1 MKTYGENIMKDV
13 KKHPIAVAFLIA
25 LFLSPNAGWASGL
38 TTYEQGQPSIGTANV
53 GQAAYAEDASIA
65 YYNPA
70 GMTNIERSEV
80 LMGQQL
86 MVYTAKFK
94 TDSNIQ
100 NAYTGSDGGNSGM
113 ALLGGGLYVVQK
125 LFKGRAAAGLAL
137 NAPAGLGNSYEY
149 GWKGRYA
156 VQEAMIAVAN
166 INPSLAF
173 KVTDWFS
180 VGAGLSVYYGMLKQE
195 AAIFNPPAVA
205 LAPLAITPNQDGS
218 LKVTATDW
226 RVGYNL
232 GALIEPKKGTRIG
245 VAYRSQVNF
254 VFKGKAE
261 INGLGGVLQAAGVS
275 DSPRMAI
282 TLPIARS
289 IMVSGYHEF
298 TPKWA
303 GLIDVG
309 WQNWSSFQSQK
320 IHFPNATVDINM
332 DWKDTYR
339 LGLGAHYKATDRL
352 MLKAGFSYDSDPTS
366 LANRLVTMPA
376 AEAWRYGIGFD
387 WKHNKNIV
395 ISLNYEFVDMGRA
408 RIDKDLQP
416 IVIDP
421 PGASV
426 GPTTIFPGRQFDG
439 EYNQFI
445 NMIGLSF
452 RWKFGKGEPDSKPE
466 KAAVNKL
473 SLNS

>member
-1 MKTYGENIMKDV
+1 VIYV
-13 KKHPIAVAFLIA
+13 KKISLCKAVAFFLISA
-25 LFLSPNAGWASGL
+25 VIFISPKTGLASGL

-70 GMTNIERSEV
+70 GMTNVERSEI

-94 TDSNIQ
+94 TDKNIQ
-100 NAYTGSDGGNSGM
+100 NAYTGPDGGNSGM
-113 ALLGGGLYVVQK
+113 ALPGGGFYYVQR
-125 LFKGRAAAGLAL
+125 LFKGRAAAGLAI
-137 NAPAGLGNSYEY
+137 NAPAGLGNSYQY

-156 VQEAMIAVAN
+156 VQSALIAVAN
-166 INPSLAF
+166 INPSLAY
-173 KVTDWFS
+173 KVNDWLS

-195 AAIFNPPAVA
+195 AAIFNPPSVA
-205 LAPLAITPNQDGS
+205 LLPGQVNPNQDGS
-218 LKVTATDW
+218 MKLTATDW

-232 GALIEPKKGTRIG
+232 GVLVEPKKGTRIG
-245 VAYRSQVNF
+245 VAYRSQTEF
-254 VFKGKAE
+254 VFKGKATLE
-261 INGLGGVLQAAGVS
+261 GLGDYYQSINVS
-275 DSPRMAI
+275 THPHMAI

-303 GLIDVG
+303 GLVDVG
-309 WQNWSSFQSQK
+309 WQNWSAFNHQM
-320 IHFPNATVDINM
+320 IHFPNATVDINV

-339 LGLGAHYKATDRL
+339 LGLGVHHRPIERL
-352 MLKAGFSYDSDPTS
+352 LLKAGFSYDSDPSS
-366 LANRLVTMPA
+366 LANRIVTLPA
-376 AEAWRYGIGFD
+376 AEAWRYGAGFD
-387 WKHNKNIV
+387 WDWSKNIV
-395 ISLNYEFVDMGRA
+395 ISLNYEFVDLGQA
-408 RIDKDLQP
+408 RIDKDIQP

-421 PGASV
+421 PGSRV

-445 NMIGLSF
+445 NLIGLSF
-452 RWKFGKGEPDSKPE
+452 RWKFGKGEPDSKKE
-466 KAAVNKL
+466 KDTKGFSV
-473 SLNS
+473 S